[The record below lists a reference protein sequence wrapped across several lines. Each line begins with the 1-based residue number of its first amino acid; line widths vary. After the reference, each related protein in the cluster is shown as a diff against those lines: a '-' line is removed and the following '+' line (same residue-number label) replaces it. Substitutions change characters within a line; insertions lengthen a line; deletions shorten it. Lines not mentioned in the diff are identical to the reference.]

1 MTERERPRVLVLDLH
16 DDPEL
21 IARYRA
27 WHAPGATPPA
37 VIAALRAS
45 GVTQMQIHLSGD
57 RLVMIVEGGDGAEAA
72 AATQPE
78 LEAWE
83 RLMDEFQKPVPW
95 ADHGAKWTPATCIF
109 DLASHDA
116 FKAET

>member
-1 MTERERPRVLVLDLH
+1 MERVGPRVLVLDLH
-16 DDPEL
+16 NDPEL

-45 GVTQMQIHLSGD
+45 GVTHMQIHLSGD
-57 RLVMIVEGGDGAEAA
+57 RLVMIVEGGESAEIA
-72 AATQPE
+72 AATNPD

-83 RLMDEFQKPVPW
+83 RLMDDFQKPVPW
-95 ADHGAKWTPATCIF
+95 ADCGAKWTPATCIF
-109 DLASHDA
+109 DLAAHGAS
-116 FKAET
+116 KPET